1 MTSRSFPIPP
11 SVPVPYV
18 VYDAFGS
25 APLVTTAV
33 AVDPAAAVAGTGSL
47 MMESRYLGEHLGDP
61 AGRQDYLT
69 DWSYEEVG

>member
-25 APLVTTAV
+25 APSVTMAV
-33 AVDPAAAVAGTGSL
+33 AVDPAAAVAGGPSL
-47 MMESRYLGEHLGDP
+47 L
-61 AGRQDYLT
+61 
-69 DWSYEEVG
+69 VGTH